1 MNRDDNVFLSEG
13 GIVVSQARI
22 VNQTGTIAVN
32 AVAFCLAREERHKGM
47 FWLRIG
53 AIFVSLTVGM
63 GLGGAIGAAIIGEGT
78 PAFVIGLAIAIAG
91 VAASTHFIKAK
102 RYVIVLGTS
111 SGEVPA
117 VVSQD
122 REFILRVEQAIN
134 QAMEARG

>member
-22 VNQTGTIAVN
+22 VNQAGTIAVN

-53 AIFVSLTVGM
+53 AILASLTIGL
-63 GLGGAIGAAIIGEGT
+63 GLGGAIGGVAGFIG
-78 PAFVIGLAIAIAG
+78 FAIAIAG
-91 VAASTHFIKAK
+91 VVASIRFIKAK

-134 QAMEARG
+134 QALEARG

>member
-22 VNQTGTIAVN
+22 VNQAGTIAVN

-53 AIFVSLTVGM
+53 AILVSLTVGM
-63 GLGGAIGAAIIGEGT
+63 GLGGAISGEAIG
-78 PAFVIGLAIAIAG
+78 FVIGLAIAIAG
-91 VAASTHFIKAK
+91 VAASIHFIKAK

-134 QAMEARG
+134 QALEARG